1 MKNKT
6 LSTAILTMT
15 AIVFFTSCKKNNVPA
30 FANET
35 IATDSV
41 LYKTMLTGGEFGD
54 VSRGNVSLEKLSGKK
69 YLVFKNFTSSN
80 GPALYVYLSKT
91 IGSNAVPPTEFINIG
106 LLKATNGTFNYEI
119 TANPDISV
127 YKYVLVWCQQFRIQF
142 GYGELIK

>member
-1 MKNKT
+1 MKKSTFFTITVT
-6 LSTAILTMT
+6 LSACIFL
-15 AIVFFTSCKKNNVPA
+15 ASCKKNNVPL

-80 GPALYVYLSKT
+80 GPAVYVYLSKT
-91 IGSNAVPPTEFINIG
+91 IGSNAVPPTDFINLG
-106 LLKATNGTFNYEI
+106 LLKATSGAFNYEI
-119 TANPDISV
+119 TTNPDISI
-127 YKYVLVWCQQFRIQF
+127 YKYVLVWCQQFSIQF